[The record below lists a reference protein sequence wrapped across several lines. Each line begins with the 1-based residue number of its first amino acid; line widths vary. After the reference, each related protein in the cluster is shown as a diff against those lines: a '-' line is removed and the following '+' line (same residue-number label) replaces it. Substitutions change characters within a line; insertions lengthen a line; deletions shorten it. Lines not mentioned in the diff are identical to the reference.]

1 MTLSLADALPRRL
14 PTSDRGAITFT
25 LKVLR
30 VAGYKPDQIF
40 DEDEAT
46 YVALPKDV
54 ASAVREITG
63 VDDATVLFKGEDGDS
78 FYVRFVMGNDPTEVV
93 CDHSWRDDEGDAGWK
108 AFDAL
113 NQLNDRWSEL
123 EANA

>member
-1 MTLSLADALPRRL
+1 MITVQDVLLKGLPR
-14 PTSDRGAITFT
+14 SDRSAITRV

-30 VAGYKPDQIF
+30 VVGYKAHEIF

-46 YVALPKDV
+46 YVGLPRGIADV
-54 ASAVREITG
+54 VNEITG
-63 VDDATVLFKGEDGDS
+63 VDDATVAFKGESGDF

-93 CDHSWRDDEGDAGWK
+93 CDHSWRDDEGEAGWR

-113 NQLNDRWSEL
+113 NKLSDRWSEL
-123 EANA
+123 EMNQA